1 MQLIIH
7 DDFTNVIKK
16 KIKMNIAD
24 KKLRKFID

>member
-7 DDFTNVIKK
+7 DDFTNVIKT

-24 KKLRKFID
+24 KKIKEVY